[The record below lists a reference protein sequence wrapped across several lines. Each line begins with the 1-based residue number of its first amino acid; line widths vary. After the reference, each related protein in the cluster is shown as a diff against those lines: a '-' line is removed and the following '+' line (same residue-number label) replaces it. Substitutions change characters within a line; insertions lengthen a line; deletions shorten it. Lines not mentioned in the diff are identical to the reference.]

1 MRVGFGFSGFGFS
14 SSNGYSVGPTPFNPA
29 TLFAGSP
36 GGFWW
41 VADLTTV
48 FQNSNATG
56 VPAVG
61 SPVGYVGDKS
71 GNGNHLLQATAGL
84 RPTLRNSGNL
94 YWLEFNGSQWMQA
107 LYTAN
112 SAFDRIYAAR
122 QDSFTAYSRLFDGGT
137 TTESTLQNPSGS
149 VQLYAGLF
157 GPSGSA
163 AIGTSFVGTERHAG
177 AASRIAINN
186 GSYATGDNAGAIPGG
201 ITVGAEYTGSSGTQ
215 MSFFSGM
222 MIDRALTTT
231 EISQTRSFLADT
243 AGVTL

>member
-1 MRVGFGFSGFGFS
+1 MKRLFGFTGFGFS
-14 SSNGYSVGPTPFNPA
+14 SPNGFMQGPTPFNPS

-36 GGFWW
+36 GGFWNI
-41 VADLTTV
+41 ADLTTV

-56 VPAVG
+56 APAVG
-61 SPVGYVGDKS
+61 SPVGYVGDQS

-122 QDSFTAYSRLFDGGT
+122 QDAFTAYSRLFDGGAA
-137 TTESTLQNPSGS
+137 TESTLQNPSGS

-157 GPSGSA
+157 GPSGAA

-201 ITVGAEYTGSSGTQ
+201 ITVGAEYTGSTACT
-215 MSFFSGM
+215 MSFFSGL
-222 MIDRALTTT
+222 MIDRALSAS
-231 EISQTRSFLADT
+231 EITQTRYFMAAT
-243 AGVTL
+243 AGLTI